1 MEKLSRFA
9 SSGDQ
14 EIQNINK
21 HLDIFKLFK
30 KYTDKIIEE
39 QGTKIEVSRLLELE
53 VAFLKFSIKTYPTN
67 IDYVNLI
74 LESCT
79 QILKSNMIQGSDSN
93 AMKLLVKL
101 LTIPLETLS
110 LAVLNMNHYPTL
122 MKYMKFS
129 NRRVVALRIVK
140 AVIKDK
146 KPLDNPQTI
155 DQLIDFIMPIMADEK
170 ESDKEEQ
177 YEFEEA

>member
-1 MEKLSRFA
+1 
-9 SSGDQ
+9 
-14 EIQNINK
+14 
-21 HLDIFKLFK
+21 
-30 KYTDKIIEE
+30 
-39 QGTKIEVSRLLELE
+39 
-53 VAFLKFSIKTYPTN
+53 
-67 IDYVNLI
+67 
-74 LESCT
+74 
-79 QILKSNMIQGSDSN
+79 MIQGSDSN

-146 KPLDNPQTI
+146 KPLDNP
-155 DQLIDFIMPIMADEK
+155 
-170 ESDKEEQ
+170 
-177 YEFEEA
+177 